1 MPFSSIIV
9 GVGDSEFKD
18 MEVLDADEEKLK
30 DMQGNEAVRDNVQ
43 FVQYPD
49 FEELGMRELALE
61 VLGEV
66 PDQFVDYQTMMAST
80 PDLLYNPKI
89 GTIP

>member
-30 DMQGNEAVRDNVQ
+30 DMEGNEAVRDIVQ
-43 FVQYPD
+43 FVQYTD